1 MPCLRRKAQRPVC
14 RVGHGTGRRGRQ
26 ALHAAHTDAH
36 RRPSDALTFQGR
48 FAELMSPHAPPADQQ
63 ALARQLL
70 DAMGLTAAVLGGTP
84 FNN

>member
-1 MPCLRRKAQRPVC
+1 
-14 RVGHGTGRRGRQ
+14 
-26 ALHAAHTDAH
+26 
-36 RRPSDALTFQGR
+36 
-48 FAELMSPHAPPADQQ
+48 MSPHAPPADQQ